1 MAYHANKELFA
12 NVIEA
17 AVLDIEFR
25 NMLLENPSEILNNV
39 GLCIPEN
46 TRLEFDEIARSEFSP
61 LLVEADERL
70 EANAPLSLK
79 NLPSFSCAACT
90 VSVWTVAALIT
101 AVGAAGVAALTITSG
116 PVIALAS
123 FAGVSTTMALAFI
136 QSLGVAIAGGVANVA
151 KAICKWI
158 NACP

>member
-17 AVLDIEFR
+17 AVVDLEFR
-25 NMLLENPSEILNNV
+25 NQLLENPSRIMNSV
-39 GLCIPEN
+39 GLCIPER
-46 TRLEFDEIARSEFSP
+46 TQPEFDEVARSEIFP
-61 LLVEADERL
+61 ILTEADEL
-70 EANAPLSLK
+70 LAANAPLSLK

-90 VSVWTVAALIT
+90 VSVWGVAALIT
-101 AVGAAGVAALTITSG
+101 AVGAGAVATLTVTSG
-116 PVIALAS
+116 PVLALAS
-123 FAGVSTTMALAFI
+123 FAGVSVAAALAFI
-136 QSLGVAIAGGVANVA
+136 QSLGVAIAAGVASVA

>member
-1 MAYHANKELFA
+1 MAYHVNRELFA

-17 AVLDIEFR
+17 AVVDEGFR
-25 NMLLENPSEILNNV
+25 QQLLENPSEIMNGV
-39 GLCIPEN
+39 GLCIPEH
-46 TRLEFDEIARSEFSP
+46 TFDDFNVTFRGHVTP
-61 LLVEADERL
+61 LLDQAQSIL
-70 EANAPLSLK
+70 KANEPLSLK

-101 AVGAAGVAALTITSG
+101 SVGAAGVAALTLTSG

-123 FAGVSTTMALAFI
+123 FAGISAPMALAFI
-136 QSLGVAIAGGVANVA
+136 QSLATAIAGGVANVA